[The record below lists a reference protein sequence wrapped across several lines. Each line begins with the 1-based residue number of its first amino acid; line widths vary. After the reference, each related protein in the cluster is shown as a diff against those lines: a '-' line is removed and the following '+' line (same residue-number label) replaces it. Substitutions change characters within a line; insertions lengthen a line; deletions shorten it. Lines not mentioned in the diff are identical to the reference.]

1 MKTFNKQNI
10 VIIGASGHA
19 KVIIDI
25 IEKLN
30 HFTIVGLI
38 DSYKPIGTQIFDY
51 MVLGRKEDVPL
62 LKKTYNFNKGIIA
75 IGDNWARKINYEK
88 LTTIDPDFEFISA
101 VHPNAII
108 GKNVSIGMGAVILAG
123 VIINSDAIVG
133 DFCII
138 NTKAS
143 LGHDSQ
149 IKKYSSLGPNATVG
163 GHVSIK
169 TCTYIAMSA
178 TIIQSIKIGKHSI
191 VGSGALIVRDVPDFN
206 MVYGVPGKFIRK
218 VAKAEKYF
226 YHKNN
231 TNT

>member
-1 MKTFNKQNI
+1 MTISNKHNI

-30 HFTIVGLI
+30 QYTIVGLI
-38 DSYKPIGTQIFDY
+38 DSFKPIGTKLFNYKII
-51 MVLGRKEDVPL
+51 GRKEHIPE
-62 LKKTYNFNKGIIA
+62 LKKTHNFNKGIIA
-75 IGDNWARKINYEK
+75 IGDNWARKKNHEK
-88 LTTIDPDFEFISA
+88 ITTIDPGFEFISA
-101 VHPNAII
+101 IHPNAVI
-108 GKNVSIGMGAVILAG
+108 GKNVNIGKGTVILAG
-123 VIINSDAIVG
+123 VIINSDATVG
-133 DFCII
+133 EFCII

-143 LGHDSQ
+143 LGHDSE

-191 VGSGALIVRDVPDFN
+191 VGSGALIVRDVPDFS

-231 TNT
+231 TNP